1 MEKVK
6 VKLETIEKMKTIKNL
21 AVDYEQLFSFER
33 RLGITGELG
42 EILLCYLFD
51 LDLVKNNINDG
62 FDALDKANKK
72 IQIKSIRKSPSNK
85 KTNDGGRLSRFSE
98 HEFDY
103 CLLISF
109 DKHYSPT
116 GVWKANK
123 EDLGPIIAKHKRRN
137 PTVREFKNIARQIE
151 IPTDKI
157 KVW

>member
-1 MEKVK
+1 MVKVK
-6 VKLETIEKMKTIKNL
+6 VKLETVEKMKTIKNL
-21 AVDYEQLFSFER
+21 AVEYEQLFSFER

-62 FDALDKANKK
+62 FDALDKDNKK
-72 IQIKSIRKSPSNK
+72 IQIKSVRKKPNNK

-109 DKHYSPT
+109 DKYYSPT

-123 EDLGPIIAKHKRRN
+123 EDLVPIIEKHKRRN

-151 IPTDKI
+151 IPADKI